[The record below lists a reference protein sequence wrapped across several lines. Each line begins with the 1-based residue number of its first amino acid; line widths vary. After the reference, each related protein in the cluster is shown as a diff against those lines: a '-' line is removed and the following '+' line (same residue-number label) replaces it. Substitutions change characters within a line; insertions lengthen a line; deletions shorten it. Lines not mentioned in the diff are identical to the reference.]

1 MKEETHE
8 WLQIADGDLRAAR
21 GLIDLELP
29 SHVAFHCQQ
38 AIEKLLK
45 ALIIENSESAPR
57 VHDLVE
63 LADLIEL
70 ELAEEQQLLLA
81 RLSYQAVASRYPG
94 PTLRY
99 TEEDKVQELL
109 EQTERFFAWLQA
121 KLT

>member
-8 WLQIADGDLRAAR
+8 WVQFADGDLRAAS

-29 SHVAFHCQQ
+29 ALVVFHCQQ

-45 ALIIENSESAPR
+45 ALIMESTQSVPR
-57 VHDLVE
+57 IHDLVE
-63 LADLIEL
+63 LADLLEL
-70 ELAEEQQLLLA
+70 EVTEEQQLLLA

-94 PTLRY
+94 TAHRY
-99 TEEDKVQELL
+99 TEKEEVQDLL
-109 EQTERFFAWLQA
+109 EQTEGFYGWLRA